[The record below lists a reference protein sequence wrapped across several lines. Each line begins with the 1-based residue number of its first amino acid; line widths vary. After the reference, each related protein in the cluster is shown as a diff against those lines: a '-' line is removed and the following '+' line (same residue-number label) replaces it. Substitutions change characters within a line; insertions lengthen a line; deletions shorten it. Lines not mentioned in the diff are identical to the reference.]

1 MKFLLDTNICIYII
15 NRKPAVVIERMKQ
28 TGVDSIA
35 LSSITLAEL
44 SYGVEKSE
52 RPVQNRLALIK
63 FLLPFPILAFDDTSA
78 FAYGQIRAHM
88 EKTGSIIG
96 SLDLLIGAQAI
107 SAGLTLITNNTRE
120 FSQVPELRIENWV
133 DYT

>member
-78 FAYGQIRAHM
+78 FAYGRIRAHM